1 MVSTPVLALPNFN
14 EEFTIEIGASGAG
27 IGAVLCQNGRPLAF
41 VSKGLS
47 ATKLAWSTYEK
58 EMLANLE
65 AFQDWRPYLLGCKF
79 RIVTNHKNLRCLLE
93 HRITTS
99 EQQKWITKLL
109 GFDYEIAYKPG
120 KENNAADALSSRG
133 QEDKSDDETHLSDQ
147 ILASITTPTWAIW
160 AEFEK
165 ATRKEA
171 ELLKIKE
178 AIVMGKHGGNE
189 YMLRN
194 GRMVEGTRDDS

>member
-1 MVSTPVLALPNFN
+1 M
-14 EEFTIEIGASGAG
+14 
-27 IGAVLCQNGRPLAF
+27 LCQNGRPLAF

-47 ATKLAWSTYEK
+47 ATKLARSTYEK

-65 AFQDWRPYLLGCKF
+65 AFQDWRPYLLGRKF

-178 AIVMGKHGGNE
+178 AIAMGKHGGNE